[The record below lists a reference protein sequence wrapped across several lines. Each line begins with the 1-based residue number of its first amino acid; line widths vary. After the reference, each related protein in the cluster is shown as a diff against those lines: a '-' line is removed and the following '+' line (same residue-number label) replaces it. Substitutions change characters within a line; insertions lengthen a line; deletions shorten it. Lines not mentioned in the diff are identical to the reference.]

1 VAGEG
6 NRPQGPATSQPR
18 PDSGAAVA
26 HSAVRLRPRL
36 RILLLGPPGSGKG
49 TQGEVLA
56 RRLGVPQVS
65 TGEMLRGAVAAGS
78 ELGRRVR
85 DLMDAG
91 LLVDDA
97 TMLDVVRERLGRA
110 DAAPGFLLDGYP
122 RTLPQALSLDEILE
136 GGIDSVLLVEVP
148 EDELVRRMVA
158 RGRSDDTPEVARE
171 RQRIYREATE
181 PLVGYY
187 EERDLVHRIDGRR
200 SIPEVT
206 AQMVSAL
213 GVAG

>member
-1 VAGEG
+1 M
-6 NRPQGPATSQPR
+6 
-18 PDSGAAVA
+18 
-26 HSAVRLRPRL
+26 RPRL